1 MRWINSII
9 KKNCVSCWTAY
20 ILQDDTRSLQC
31 QVNHCVSCVEHKW
44 EEENAYKSVLEK
56 AQSSELDNIK
66 NDVTY
71 CKILHLSHVVEDLNE
86 CLVRIDNRSV
96 ISIKQR
102 NSNYLSDHLLYF
114 VWINCVYKVQ
124 DLRPEDVS

>member
-1 MRWINSII
+1 M
-9 KKNCVSCWTAY
+9 
-20 ILQDDTRSLQC
+20 
-31 QVNHCVSCVEHKW
+31 
-44 EEENAYKSVLEK
+44 LEK

-114 VWINCVYKVQ
+114 V
-124 DLRPEDVS
+124 